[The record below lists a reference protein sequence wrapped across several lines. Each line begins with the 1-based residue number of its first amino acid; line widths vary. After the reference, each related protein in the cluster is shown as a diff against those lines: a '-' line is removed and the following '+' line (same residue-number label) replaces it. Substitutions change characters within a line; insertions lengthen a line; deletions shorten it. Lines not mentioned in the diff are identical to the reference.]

1 MSRRKVQTHHTNL
14 SCYHEHIMQKEVLNL
29 FAHTHAEL
37 STAAHHREGTTAV
50 RCASTFRTSRTD
62 HSHRVQNLCEHGCLL
77 ILSAHSRDWHHRQQ
91 HGDEANASCLSPTCT
106 TNAASLRT
114 YASTASPLR
123 LSGDPPDSRSG
134 GAFRVTASR
143 RARCEDATES

>member
-29 FAHTHAEL
+29 FALTHTEL
-37 STAAHHREGTTAV
+37 STVAHHREGTIAV
-50 RCASTFRTSRTD
+50 RCASTFRTARTD
-62 HSHRVQNLCEHGCLL
+62 RSHRVQSYCNHGCLL
-77 ILSAHSRDWHHRQQ
+77 ILSAHGRNWHHRQQ
-91 HGDEANASCLSPTCT
+91 HGDEANASRLSPTCK

-134 GAFRVTASR
+134 GTVRVNTWQ
-143 RARCEDATES
+143 RARCEDATER